1 VNFVDALFVQ
11 GKYQIRPPVPFV
23 PGSEVSGEVIEVGR
37 DVDGWQVGDRA
48 VASVGLGGYASEV
61 VVHAAALVRVPDT
74 LTFGQAAT
82 MGQSYA
88 TAWFALTRRTTIS
101 EGEWLVALG
110 AAGGVGLAMI
120 DVARAL
126 GAQTVA
132 AASDDA
138 KVQLCIQRGAHKVVP
153 YGLEPNPSEVKDA
166 IRAATNG
173 GADVVIDTVGGVL
186 AEAGLRSLRENGRLV
201 VVGFATG
208 TIPALPANQ
217 ILLRNRTVVGVDWGA
232 WALGNPADNAA
243 LMAEVMEL
251 AADGRI
257 SPIEPA
263 ARPLEDAGAVLRE
276 LLDRKI
282 TGKVCL
288 EPSPVPAGS

>member
-1 VNFVDALFVQ
+1 
-11 GKYQIRPPVPFV
+11 V
-23 PGSEVSGEVIEVGR
+23 PGSEVAGEVMEVGR

-48 VASVGLGGYASEV
+48 MASVGLGGYASEV

-74 LTFGQAAT
+74 LSDGQAAT

-120 DVARAL
+120 DVARTL

-153 YGLEPNPSEVKDA
+153 YGLEPNSSEVKDA

-186 AEAGLRSLRENGRLV
+186 AEAGLRSLREYGRLV

-263 ARPLEDAGAVLRE
+263 TRPLEDAGAVLRE

-288 EPSPVPAGS
+288 EPSPVPIGS

>member
-11 GKYQIRPPVPFV
+11 GRYQIRPPVPFV
-23 PGSEVSGEVIEVGR
+23 PGSEVAGEVMEVGR

-48 VASVGLGGYASEV
+48 MASVGLGGYASEV

-74 LTFGQAAT
+74 LSDGQAAT

-120 DVARAL
+120 DVARTL

-153 YGLEPNPSEVKDA
+153 YGLEPNSSEVKDA

-186 AEAGLRSLRENGRLV
+186 AEAGLRSLREYGRLV

-263 ARPLEDAGAVLRE
+263 TRPLEDAGAVLRE

-288 EPSPVPAGS
+288 EPSPVPIGS